1 MAIKPNLTLKIG
13 GREMK
18 KIIEV
23 KDTSDFTCKEC
34 GGDLVQDS
42 SDKNVAHCTMCSQV
56 FKYEHTIDVT
66 TILVMEDSDMIK
78 DDSGIGWELRE
89 MLDNM

>member
-1 MAIKPNLTLKIG
+1 
-13 GREMK
+13 MK

-34 GGDLVQDS
+34 GGDLVQDKN
-42 SDKNVAHCTMCSQV
+42 DKKVAHCTACCQV
-56 FKYEHTIDVT
+56 FRYKNSIDVNE
-66 TILVMEDSDMIK
+66 IYVMEDSDMIK

-89 MLDNM
+89 LLDNIN